1 MKKAVVYIIV
11 FALIVS
17 VLIPSVMI
25 FFPEDTLQS
34 PQEVITLS
42 PSGEIV
48 VEGSSGETLLEAP
61 TSSGEID
68 SHVSDI

>member
-48 VEGSSGETLLEAP
+48 VEGGSGETLLEAP
-61 TSSGEID
+61 TSSGVVD
-68 SHVSDI
+68 SYVSDT